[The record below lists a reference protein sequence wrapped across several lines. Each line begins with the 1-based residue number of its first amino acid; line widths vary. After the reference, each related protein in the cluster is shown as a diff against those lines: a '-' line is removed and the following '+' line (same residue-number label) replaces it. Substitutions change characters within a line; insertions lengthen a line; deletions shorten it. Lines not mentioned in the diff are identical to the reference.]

1 MKAWL
6 ADTLFKRLFALMWL
20 ALVISHAVA
29 FLVVTRNGPSIG
41 GRLPTFPSLP
51 PVSFSRS
58 AAPPAR
64 EPASAPHARTGATP
78 YAHAPPDYR
87 PDGEPPDWHGGPGD
101 HSGPGGPPPFP
112 DRGAAPSM
120 QGNAQDVGLSTSMAL
135 LDYGIRLLIIGLAA
149 WLGARWLSA
158 PMRRLQAAS
167 RHLGQSLSRN
177 EAPAQVDERAGTVE
191 VRETAHVFNEMSR
204 QLSDQVHSRALL
216 VAAISHD
223 LRTPLTRIRMR
234 LEASEA
240 DPLTARS
247 IADIHEMD
255 DLIESALEV
264 FRGASTHEEPSV
276 TTDVH
281 ALVQAIVDDLA
292 DLGQPVSVR
301 GEAAPAR
308 VQSASLRR
316 VVSNLVNNA
325 LRYGQRAD
333 VVVMPR
339 GRRGAHR
346 DRGYGAGHPRSAAGC
361 GDEAVLPH
369 RVLAQ
374 PPDWRLRPGLYI
386 ARDLIARQGGVLTL
400 ANRAEGGLRATI
412 PVAHRVTTAPS
423 VILRAVAGS
432 TRHAMFPQGRILR
445 LRFAARRMTR
455 GRAARHLTSAS
466 KM

>member
-1 MKAWL
+1 MAGLASRVSARLKALL

-29 FLVVTRNGPSIG
+29 FLVVTRNGLGAG
-41 GRLPTFPSLP
+41 GRWPTFPSLP
-51 PVSFSRS
+51 PFSFTQRG
-58 AAPPAR
+58 APPAHTG
-64 EPASAPHARTGATP
+64 ASAPRAPASGARMPFGQP
-78 YAHAPPDYR
+78 GNGGPPDR
-87 PDGEPPDWHGGPGD
+87 RGGPGSPGGPNGPGGPGD
-101 HSGPGGPPPFP
+101 AGGMDGPRGPGGPPPFSNQGGM
-112 DRGAAPSM
+112 GAPPNMPADGAMEPGGPSTDA
-120 QGNAQDVGLSTSMAL
+120 QGGGLPASAAL

-167 RHLGQSLSRN
+167 RTLGQSLARN
-177 EAPAQVDERAGTVE
+177 AVPPHVDERAGTVE

-204 QLSDQVHSRALL
+204 QLSDQVNSRALL

-234 LEASEA
+234 LEAGEG

-264 FRGASTHEEPSV
+264 FRGAGAHEEPRE

-292 DLGQPVSVR
+292 DLGQPVTIR
-301 GEAAPAR
+301 GVAAPAR
-308 VQSASLRR
+308 VQAASLRR

-333 VVVMPR
+333 VLVQPQ
-339 GRRGAHR
+339 GAAVHIVIE
-346 DRGYGAGHPRSAAGC
+346 DTGPGIPEAQL
-361 GDEAVLPH
+361 EAVMKPFY
-369 RVLAQ
+369 
-374 PPDWRLRPGLYI
+374 RLDSSRNRLTGGSGLGLYI
-386 ARDLIARQGGVLTL
+386 SRDLIARQGGVLTL

-412 PVAHRVTTAPS
+412 DLPTET
-423 VILRAVAGS
+423 
-432 TRHAMFPQGRILR
+432 
-445 LRFAARRMTR
+445 
-455 GRAARHLTSAS
+455 
-466 KM
+466 

>member
-1 MKAWL
+1 MSARVKAWL

-20 ALVISHAVA
+20 ALVVSHAVA
-29 FLVVTRNGPSIG
+29 FLVVTRNGLATG

-51 PVSFSRS
+51 PVSFAHR
-58 AAPPAR
+58 ATATAPAPAR
-64 EPASAPHARTGATP
+64 APASATLGPGTSDRP
-78 YAHAPPDYR
+78 EPPPDGR
-87 PDGEPPDWHGGPGD
+87 NEGGPPDWRGDPGGPGGPD
-101 HSGPGGPPPFP
+101 DRGGARGPGGPGGPPSSHDPGGAT
-112 DRGAAPSM
+112 DRGPGGPGSPAGASH
-120 QGNAQDVGLSTSMAL
+120 DVGLSTSMAL

-167 RHLGQSLSRN
+167 RNLGRSLSRN
-177 EAPAQVDERAGTVE
+177 EAPPQVDERAGTVE

-234 LEASEA
+234 LEASEG

-264 FRGASTHEEPSV
+264 FRGASLHEEPRE

-301 GEAAPAR
+301 GEPAPAS
-308 VQSASLRR
+308 VQAASLRR

-325 LRYGQRAD
+325 LRYGTRAD
-333 VVVMPR
+333 VDVQAHADAVHIVIEDAGPGIPEAQLDAVMKPF
-339 GRRGAHR
+339 
-346 DRGYGAGHPRSAAGC
+346 Y
-361 GDEAVLPH
+361 
-369 RVLAQ
+369 
-374 PPDWRLRPGLYI
+374 RLESSRNRLTGGSGLGLYI

-412 PVAHRVTTAPS
+412 RLPMAP
-423 VILRAVAGS
+423 A
-432 TRHAMFPQGRILR
+432 
-445 LRFAARRMTR
+445 
-455 GRAARHLTSAS
+455 
-466 KM
+466 

>member
-1 MKAWL
+1 MAGWISIVGRRVRALL

-29 FLVVTRNGPSIG
+29 FLVVTRDMPGGAG
-41 GRLPTFPSLP
+41 GRMPTFPSLP
-51 PVSFSRS
+51 PLSFGQRAS
-58 AAPPAR
+58 
-64 EPASAPHARTGATP
+64 PASVPANP
-78 YAHAPPDYR
+78 R
-87 PDGEPPDWHGGPGD
+87 PEGPGMPGPREGDGEPPGWNGGPGGMHD
-101 HSGPGGPPPFP
+101 RGAGFGGPPPLSNP
-112 DRGAAPSM
+112 GADADGRRMPAAPMSPGGPVDAP
-120 QGNAQDVGLSTSMAL
+120 QGMGLSTSMAV

-167 RHLGQSLSRN
+167 RTLGQSLARN
-177 EAPAQVDERAGTVE
+177 ESPPSVDERAGTVE

-204 QLSDQVHSRALL
+204 QLSDQVNSRALL

-234 LEASEA
+234 LEASED

-264 FRGASTHEEPSV
+264 FRGASTREEPSE

-301 GEAAPAR
+301 GEPAPAR
-308 VQSASLRR
+308 VQAAGLRR

-325 LRYGQRAD
+325 LRYGKRAQ
-333 VVVMPR
+333 VSVLPR
-339 GRRGAHR
+339 DDAIHIVIEDEGPGIPEAQL
-346 DRGYGAGHPRSAAGC
+346 
-361 GDEAVLPH
+361 EAVMKPFY
-369 RVLAQ
+369 
-374 PPDWRLRPGLYI
+374 RLDTSRNRLTGGSGLGLYI
-386 ARDLIARQGGVLTL
+386 ARDLIGRQGGSLTL
-400 ANRAEGGLRATI
+400 ANRPEGGLRATI
-412 PVAHRVTTAPS
+412 A
-423 VILRAVAGS
+423 L
-432 TRHAMFPQGRILR
+432 
-445 LRFAARRMTR
+445 
-455 GRAARHLTSAS
+455 
-466 KM
+466 KKD

>member
-41 GRLPTFPSLP
+41 RLPTFPSLP
-51 PVSFSRS
+51 PVSFAHR
-58 AAPPAR
+58 AAPPASD
-64 EPASAPHARTGATP
+64 ASGSTQAFGGMPM
-78 YAHAPPDYR
+78 PPR
-87 PDGEPPDWHGGPGD
+87 PFGDGGPPDWRG
-101 HSGPGGPPPFP
+101 GPGGPPPANAGGNPGPMHFNGGP
-112 DRGAAPSM
+112 GNRFAP
-120 QGNAQDVGLSTSMAL
+120 GTANVGLPASLAF

-149 WLGARWLSA
+149 WFGARWLSA

-167 RHLGQSLSRN
+167 RTLGRSLARN
-177 EAPAQVDERAGTVE
+177 EAPPEVDERAGTVE

-234 LEASEA
+234 LEASEG

-264 FRGASTHEEPSV
+264 FRGASTHEEPCE
-276 TTDVH
+276 TTDVY
-281 ALVQAIVDDLA
+281 ALVQAIIDDLA
-292 DLGQPVSVR
+292 DLGQPVGVR
-301 GEAAPAR
+301 GQPAPAL
-308 VQSASLRR
+308 VQTAGLRR
-316 VVSNLVNNA
+316 VVANLVNNA
-325 LRYGQRAD
+325 LRYGKRAD
-333 VVVMPR
+333 VSVQPQ
-339 GRRGAHR
+339 
-346 DRGYGAGHPRSAAGC
+346 D
-361 GDEAVLPH
+361 DAVLIVIEDAGPGIPA
-369 RVLAQ
+369 AQ
-374 PPDWRLRPGLYI
+374 LDAVMQPFFRLESSRNRLTGGSGLGLYI

-412 PVAHRVTTAPS
+412 A
-423 VILRAVAGS
+423 LKRA
-432 TRHAMFPQGRILR
+432 
-445 LRFAARRMTR
+445 
-455 GRAARHLTSAS
+455 
-466 KM
+466 

>member
-1 MKAWL
+1 MKALL

-20 ALVISHAVA
+20 ALVISHGVA
-29 FLVVTRNGPSIG
+29 FLVVTRSGPASG

-51 PVSFSRS
+51 PMSFTHRAS
-58 AAPPAR
+58 A
-64 EPASAPHARTGATP
+64 PASAPHAPPGGARTKVDM
-78 YAHAPPDYR
+78 HRPPSG
-87 PDGEPPDWHGGPGD
+87 DGGPPDWRGGPGSD
-101 HSGPGGPPPFP
+101 GPGGPGGPPPFP
-112 DRGAAPSM
+112 DRGADPGAPPPIASDDARDS
-120 QGNAQDVGLSTSMAL
+120 GPGGPAGAAHDVGLSTSMAI

-167 RHLGQSLSRN
+167 RTLGQSLARN
-177 EAPAQVDERAGTVE
+177 EAPPQVDERAGTVE

-234 LEASEA
+234 LESSES

-255 DLIESALEV
+255 DLIESALSV
-264 FRGASTHEEPSV
+264 FRGASSHEEPGE

-281 ALVQAIVDDLA
+281 ALVQALVDDLA

-301 GEAAPAR
+301 GEPAPAR
-308 VQSASLRR
+308 VQSAGLRR

-325 LRYGQRAD
+325 LRYGKRAD
-333 VVVMPR
+333 VSVHPR
-339 GRRGAHR
+339 GDEVHIVIE
-346 DRGYGAGHPRSAAGC
+346 DAGPGIP
-361 GDEAVLPH
+361 EAQLDAVMKPFY
-369 RVLAQ
+369 
-374 PPDWRLRPGLYI
+374 RLESSRNRLTGGSGLGLYI

-412 PVAHRVTTAPS
+412 A
-423 VILRAVAGS
+423 LKRA
-432 TRHAMFPQGRILR
+432 T
-445 LRFAARRMTR
+445 
-455 GRAARHLTSAS
+455 
-466 KM
+466 